1 MTNFWNKIS
10 DSEIYIYGDIVAEKF
25 FDAEVTAKQFA
36 DDLKSCG
43 KNVTL
48 RINSNGGDCF
58 TALAISNLIKQSDK
72 NITVSIDG
80 ICASAA
86 TLIACAGKKITM
98 AENAL
103 MMIHL
108 PSVFL
113 YDFYDAIQLAKIES
127 SLNKVRDSILATYAA
142 RTGLEIT
149 DLTAMLEAETWLS
162 AAEAK
167 ELNFVDE
174 VTGEVETLFD
184 DARKLLIINSLQVKK
199 NYYAKAKEK
208 LKMDNQ
214 SLLDKIKNLLAG
226 GKDVS
231 RTREEK
237 TAERM
242 ENVLSGIGNGVSGAG
257 QSVENSQ
264 TKTARENDG
273 QGVFSGSEPENQAR
287 KVEEVRAAEL
297 ARIKALNS
305 ERCGLGAVNA
315 VIDVA
320 LAEGKSLADVQ
331 KYIDAIKNLPPA
343 ENKVADKILA
353 LIEDNLKS
361 GAEGVGGSEEK
372 IPADDSKAQADLIA
386 KFANANLR

>member
-1 MTNFWNKIS
+1 MNFWNKIS

-25 FDAEVTAKQFA
+25 FDADVTAKQFA

-43 KNVTL
+43 ENVTIH
-48 RINSNGGDCF
+48 INSNGGDCF
-58 TALAISNLIKQSDK
+58 TALAISNLIKSTDK

-86 TLIACAGKKITM
+86 TLIACAGNKITM

-113 YDFYDAIQLAKIES
+113 YDFYDAIQLAKIEG

-226 GKDVS
+226 GKDEQPMA
-231 RTREEK
+231 TDLA
-237 TAERM
+237 TA
-242 ENVLSGIGNGVSGAG
+242 SGEI
-257 QSVENSQ
+257 
-264 TKTARENDG
+264 
-273 QGVFSGSEPENQAR
+273 QAR
-287 KVEEVRAAEL
+287 NVEEVRAREL
-297 ARIKALNS
+297 ERIQVLNQ
-305 ERCGLGAVNA
+305 ERCGNGAVNA

-320 LAEGKSLADVQ
+320 LAEGKTLADVQ

-386 KFANANLR
+386 KFANSLGGK